1 MPDETLELHVISNT
15 HWDREWLYDFQ
26 ETRMLLVEFMDKL
39 LALLDAEPRYR
50 SYLLDSQTVPLEDY
64 LEVRPEQRARI
75 ERLMRDGRLHIG
87 PWYTCPEEFNVNG
100 ESLVRN
106 LLTGHVVAE
115 SFGRVMKVGYSPFSY
130 GQASQMAQ
138 IYSGFGIDTILFYH
152 GITPDESRSEFI
164 LEGPDGSRLFGSRM
178 GSFARYNFFY
188 QVFRPTV
195 YGTQISERR
204 HEWREDGLPF
214 HLCGPGR
221 WRSHHFLIDPRKGFD
236 RDQLVAGLNRLREV
250 EREHAAT
257 RYIAC
262 MMGMDSTE
270 PDPREV
276 EIVAQAKQIVAP
288 DTIMHSSLEEWL
300 AKVKAALRKSPDLT
314 VLRGER
320 RTPRE
325 LGTRVHLF
333 GDVTS
338 SRVRVKRANGLAE
351 HALQRQAEPFAAMAW
366 LLGEEYPKSLLD
378 IAWRY
383 LLRCHAHDSIA
394 GSGVDQIERD
404 MHHRLDQVRNISAG
418 LMRRAL
424 QAVQRRIANSDFP
437 ADAVLLTA
445 FNPSPRERSEVVT
458 AYIDLPAELRINQFD
473 LIEAQSGK
481 RVEMQEVSREDRMAV
496 VRHLGDAT
504 MEMPSTTVQV
514 HINAERLPALGYRTY
529 VLRPRDIADRLPGS
543 LVTGE
548 RTMENEHLRVA
559 VNGDGA
565 LDVTDKHTGRSFAGL
580 HCFEDGGEAGHAWR
594 HLPPAFDRIITTR
607 GARATVALEQAGPL
621 VATYSV
627 EHELNLPAELVEGH
641 GNDIRRL
648 DGDGDCAARS
658 ERTAPLRIISQVTLR
673 KGGRCVEITT
683 RFDNRARDHRLRA
696 LFPTHLEAATS
707 DAESAFDVVERPIAG
722 GPTATQAADRLA
734 GGGPPLARDRNPTH
748 PQQRFVD
755 VSDGRAGLAIINDGL
770 REYEVTDTADRTIA
784 VTLLRAYEVALTTVS
799 WRWER
804 HPEMTLSQSPGEHE
818 FRYWIYPH
826 AGCWSESEV
835 FAEAERLNVPIELA
849 QTGPHGGELPQEM
862 SLLSL
867 EPAALVLSAVKRA
880 ERSDALIVRVFNPT
894 DRVLSGRVT
903 LFRPLRAA
911 RLTNLNEEPQEDL
924 TPSGA
929 SVAFEVGRKKIV
941 TLAVEV
947 SRPLQ

>member
-1 MPDETLELHVISNT
+1 MPNETLELHVISNT

-39 LALLDAEPRYR
+39 LALLDSEPRYR

-64 LEVRPEQRARI
+64 LEVRPDERGRI
-75 ERLMRDGRLHIG
+75 ERLVRDGRLHIG

-106 LLTGHVVAE
+106 LLMGHIVAE
-115 SFGRVMKVGYSPFSY
+115 SFGGVMKVGYSPFSY

-188 QVFRPTV
+188 QVFRPAV
-195 YGTQISERR
+195 YGKQIHERR
-204 HEWREDGLPF
+204 YLWDEGGLPF

-221 WRSHHFLIDPRKGFD
+221 WRSHHFLVDPRKGLD
-236 RDQLVAGLNRLREV
+236 RDKLIEGLNRLRQV

-276 EIVAQAKQIVAP
+276 EIVEQAKKIAAP
-288 DTIMHSSLEEWL
+288 DTVIHSSLGQWL
-300 AKVKAALRKSPDLT
+300 AKVKQAAKNLA

-418 LMRRAL
+418 LMRRAF
-424 QAVQRRIANSDFP
+424 QAVARRVDDSDLP
-437 ADAVLLTA
+437 PQSILVSA

-458 AYIDLPAELRINQFD
+458 AYVDLPAELGINQFD
-473 LIEAQSGK
+473 IIEAQSGR

-504 MEMPSTTVQV
+504 MEMPATTVQV
-514 HINAERLPALGYRTY
+514 HFHAERLPALGYRTY
-529 VLRPRDIADRLPGS
+529 IVRARPDADRLPGS
-543 LVTGE
+543 LVSDE
-548 RTMENEHLRVA
+548 RTMENEHLRLR
-559 VNGDGA
+559 VNGDGT
-565 LDVTDKHTGRSFAGL
+565 LDVADKATGRTFAGL
-580 HCFEDGGEAGHAWR
+580 HYFEDGGEAGHAWR
-594 HLPPAFDRIITTR
+594 HLPPALDRIISTR
-607 GARATVALEQAGPL
+607 GASAVVALEQAGPL
-621 VATYSV
+621 AATYRV
-627 EHELNLPAELVEGH
+627 DYTLELPERLVEGH
-641 GNDIRRL
+641 GSDVRRL
-648 DGDGDCAARS
+648 DGDGDCASRS
-658 ERTAPLRIISQVTLR
+658 ESTLPLRITSHIALR
-673 KGGRCVEITT
+673 KGARCVEIIT
-683 RFDNRARDHRLRA
+683 RCDNRCRDHRLRVM
-696 LFPTHLEAATS
+696 FPTHLNAATS
-707 DAESAFDVVERPIAG
+707 DAESAFDVVERAIAR
-722 GPTATQAADRLA
+722 GPDSPWRATW
-734 GGGPPLARDRNPTH
+734 NPTH

-755 VSDGRAGLAIINDGL
+755 VSDGSAGLAIINDGL
-770 REYEVTDTADRTIA
+770 REYEVTDTPDRTIA

-804 HPEMTLSQSPGEHE
+804 HPEMMLSQSPGEHE

-826 AGCWSESEV
+826 AGRWWHSDAFV
-835 FAEAERLNVPIELA
+835 EAERLNVPVEVA
-849 QTGPHGGELPQEM
+849 QSGPHAGELPKEM
-862 SLLSL
+862 SFLNL
-867 EPAALVLSAVKRA
+867 EPEAVVLSAVKRA
-880 ERSDALIVRVFNPT
+880 ERSDALIVRAFNPT
-894 DRVLSGRVT
+894 DQALAARLT
-903 LFRPLRAA
+903 LFRPIRAA
-911 RLTNLNEEPQEDL
+911 RLTNLNEEPQDDL
-924 TPSGA
+924 APEAGA
-929 SVAFEVGRKKIV
+929 SGGRAVTFEVGPKKVV
-941 TLAVEV
+941 TLVIEV
-947 SRPLQ
+947 K

>member
-50 SYLLDSQTVPLEDY
+50 TYLLDSQTAPLEDY
-64 LEVRPEQRARI
+64 LEVRPDQRARI
-75 ERLMRDGRLHIG
+75 ERLVRDGRLHIG
-87 PWYTCPEEFNVNG
+87 PWYTCPDEFNVNG

-106 LLTGHVVAE
+106 LLAGHVVAE
-115 SFGRVMKVGYSPFSY
+115 RFGRVMKVGYSPFSY

-138 IYSGFGIDTILFYH
+138 IYAGFGIDTILFYH
-152 GITPDESRSEFI
+152 GITPAESRSEFI

-195 YGTQISERR
+195 YGKQISERR
-204 HEWREDGLPF
+204 HEWREDGMPF
-214 HLCGPGR
+214 HLCGPQR
-221 WRSHHFLIDPRKGFD
+221 WRSHHFLVDPRKGFS
-236 RDQLVAGLNRLREV
+236 REQLVAGLNRLRQV

-276 EIVAQAKQIVAP
+276 EIVEQAAAIVAP
-288 DTIMHSSLEEWL
+288 DQIMHSSLEQWL
-300 AKVKAALRKSPDLT
+300 AKVKDALRKSSDLT

-320 RTPRE
+320 RTPGAF
-325 LGTRVHLF
+325 GTRVHLF

-351 HALQRQAEPFAAMAW
+351 HALQRQAEPFAALAW

-404 MHHRLDQVRNISAG
+404 MHHRLDQVRCISAG
-418 LMRRAL
+418 LLRRAL
-424 QAVQRRIANSDFP
+424 QAVQRRIDNSRFAPDTI
-437 ADAVLLTA
+437 LLTA
-445 FNPSPRERSEVVT
+445 FNPSPRERCEVVT

-473 LIEAQSGK
+473 IIEAQSGA
-481 RVEMQEVSREDRMAV
+481 RVEVQEVSREDRMAV

-514 HINAERLPALGYRTY
+514 HLNAERLPALGYRTY
-529 VLRPRDIADRLPGS
+529 VLRPRDAADRLAGS
-543 LVTGE
+543 MATGE

-559 VNGDGA
+559 VNGDGT
-565 LDVTDKHTGRSFAGL
+565 LDITDKHTGRSFAGL
-580 HCFEDGGEAGHAWR
+580 HYFEDGGEAGHAWR
-594 HLPPAFDRIITTR
+594 HLPPARDRIITTR
-607 GARATVALEQAGPL
+607 GARAMVALEQAGPL
-621 VATYSV
+621 VTTYRI
-627 EHELNLPAELVEGH
+627 EHQLNLPAELVEGH
-641 GNDIRRL
+641 GSDVRRL
-648 DGDGDCAARS
+648 DGDGDCASRS
-658 ERTAPLRIISQVTLR
+658 EHTVPLRIVSQVTLR

-696 LFPTHLEAATS
+696 LFPTNLEAATS
-707 DAESAFDVVERPIAG
+707 DAESAFDVVERPIARG
-722 GPTATQAADRLA
+722 ADSPWRATW
-734 GGGPPLARDRNPTH
+734 NPTH
-748 PQQRFVD
+748 PQQRFVA

-818 FRYWIYPH
+818 FRYWIHPH
-826 AGCWSESEV
+826 AGRWSESEV
-835 FAEAERLNVPIELA
+835 FAEAERLSLPVELA
-849 QTGPHGGELPQEM
+849 QTGPHGGELPPEM

-867 EPAALVLSAVKRA
+867 EPEALVLSAVKRA

-894 DRVLSGRVT
+894 DRVLLGRLT
-903 LFRPLRAA
+903 LFGSDRPGARFSGQRELRAA
-911 RLTNLNEEPQEDL
+911 RLTNLNEEPQADL
-924 TPSGA
+924 TPSGS
-929 SVAFEVGRKKIV
+929 SVAFDVGRKQIV
-941 TLAVEV
+941 TLAVEMG
-947 SRPLQ
+947 